1 MLKAFKSLLIQK
13 FTVSA
18 QGTSWENF
26 FPAHYTCANFF
37 LGGWSCAEIFFL
49 GTFSCRTFFRKSP
62 TPLPLKVKWF
72 APYSHKLSVQNIT
85 AVINRSKPF
94 VVLLETCL
102 ASSPKSSSFIF
113 FLKEDAFSKI
123 FFLWPGKLTPISRSS
138 SSVMAA
144 MTSRSS

>member
-18 QGTSWENF
+18 QGTSWQNF
-26 FPAHYTCANFF
+26 FSSPLYVSEFF
-37 LGGWSCAEIFFL
+37 LGGSSCAEIFCL
-49 GTFSCRTFFRKSP
+49 GTFSCRIFFPKSP

-72 APYSHKLSVQNIT
+72 APYRHKLSVQNMT

-94 VVLLETCL
+94 VVVLETCL

-123 FFLWPGKLTPISRSS
+123 FFL
-138 SSVMAA
+138 
-144 MTSRSS
+144 